1 MSALDRISTGVV
13 ISAPVD
19 IMVKKRIPDLGPL
32 EFKLLRILWKHPSLT
47 APQVLAQYNKQSD
60 TSLAYTTV
68 MTLLG
73 RMADKGV
80 LTVNRERQP
89 YRFTAAI
96 TRENTLR
103 QRIRDFVNIFFE
115 GEPLDLV
122 ARLVEDTPLSEESVE
137 RLEEIVRQRKKKSRS
152 K

>member
-1 MSALDRISTGVV
+1 M
-13 ISAPVD
+13 
-19 IMVKKRIPDLGPL
+19 KKRIPDLGPL
-32 EFKLLRILWKHPSLT
+32 EFKLLRILWRDPSLT
-47 APQVLAQYNKQSD
+47 APQVLAQYNEEAD
-60 TSLAYTTV
+60 TPLAYTTV

-73 RMADKGV
+73 RMADKQV
-80 LTVNRERQP
+80 LTVDRERQP

-103 QRIRDFVNIFFE
+103 QRVRDFVNIFFE
-115 GEPLDLV
+115 GEPFDLV
-122 ARLVEDTPLSEESVE
+122 ARLVEDTPLSEQSLE